1 MLSFSSVCHHLEYK
15 PLMVSPYPPV
25 APDVALSRVTS
36 VKIVLIR
43 HGERA
48 NKVPR
53 DPWNLR
59 RLPRPRDPP
68 LTACGHTQARMAAS
82 SLVDD
87 GYLQH
92 PPSVIYC
99 SPMTRCLH
107 TAAPVAASL
116 NVPVHVIYA
125 LAKPCKYFRVMRRSR
140 SIPDIPKRDEM
151 IRILSDAHQSARL
164 SSYASDDGTSFRE
177 TVEKLAYD
185 TFIAHQQLS
194 SSQLSQPTLII
205 IGHSEA
211 QVELAR
217 YSGMSIKVAPF
228 CGRAT
233 FLLEWHCASNGSRN
247 VDETFSLPKWTMTES
262 PHAHRARQCSHRA
275 TSHHAA

>member
-1 MLSFSSVCHHLEYK
+1 
-15 PLMVSPYPPV
+15 MVLPYPPE
-25 APDVALSRVTS
+25 APDVAFPRATS

-48 NKVPR
+48 DKVPR

-82 SLVDD
+82 SLVED
-87 GYLQH
+87 GYLRH
-92 PPSVIYC
+92 PPSVVYC

-140 SIPDIPKRDEM
+140 SIPDIPKPDEM
-151 IRILSDAHQSARL
+151 IRILSDAHNSARL
-164 SSYASDDGTSFRE
+164 SSYTSDDGTSFRE

-185 TFIAHQQLS
+185 TLNAHQQLS
-194 SSQLSQPTLII
+194 SSQLSHPTLII

-211 QVELAR
+211 QVEFAR

-233 FLLEWHCASNGSRN
+233 FLLEWHPAPNGNRN
-247 VDETFSLPKWTMTES
+247 VGEAFSLPKWTMMES
-262 PHAHRARQCSHRA
+262 PQAHRARQSSHRA
-275 TSHHAA
+275 TPHNTA